1 MVYSVSN
8 HYEKAKN
15 HVDRK
20 KAARKQ
26 QQASKPIQD
35 EGVQAAVTASRG
47 EKMGTSRPEIEVVR
61 EQQNL

>member
-20 KAARKQ
+20 KARKQ
-26 QQASKPIQD
+26 ASSHPVVHD
-35 EGVQAAVTASRG
+35 EGASQAAVTASRG

>member
-20 KAARKQ
+20 KARKQ